1 MFLEML
7 SKEQKELFMHLAV
20 NATKANNSV
29 EDCEKEML
37 LEFAQEM
44 NVAPIISTDK
54 KTDDVIDSLVGVCGN
69 LEKKIILFEI
79 VGIMLSDHECDE
91 TEKEFLNTLAKRFG
105 IPSET
110 VDNMIALVEDYTGLY
125 NRIFDTVIRD

>member
-7 SKEQKELFMHLAV
+7 SKEQQELFMHLAV

-54 KTDDVIDSLVGVCGN
+54 KQ
-69 LEKKIILFEI
+69 
-79 VGIMLSDHECDE
+79 M
-91 TEKEFLNTLAKRFG
+91 
-105 IPSET
+105 
-110 VDNMIALVEDYTGLY
+110 M
-125 NRIFDTVIRD
+125 